1 MTVEESIAQYRYWG
15 LEIRIVF
22 VLIAIVFFLLAIF
35 NFFHNPV
42 RGLIYLGITIVVVL
56 AIRLD
61 YNHHLISM
69 DEKSI
74 TFKKIKWTKM
84 GTKTLTFG
92 WSDVDYIATQRFG
105 FFDLWKK
112 TEIVSKQGP
121 TISAFSFMEDYFH
134 FLNDIVRWG
143 KNANIDKLTQDLIA
157 GRAEL

>member
-1 MTVEESIAQYRYWG
+1 MKESIAQYRYWG

-22 VLIAIVFFLLAIF
+22 VLIAVVFFLLAIF
-35 NFFHNPV
+35 NFFHSPL
-42 RGLIYLGITIVVVL
+42 RSLIFLAVTILVVL

-69 DEKSI
+69 DEN
-74 TFKKIKWTKM
+74 KIMFERIQWAKM
-84 GTKTLTFG
+84 GSKSLSLR

-112 TEIVSKQGP
+112 TEISSKEGQK
-121 TISAFSFMEDYFH
+121 IFAFSFMEDYFH
-134 FLNDIVRWG
+134 FLNDIVRWA
-143 KNANIDKLTQDLIA
+143 KNANIDKLTQDLVA

>member
-1 MTVEESIAQYRYWG
+1 VEQGIAEYRYWG

-35 NFFHNPV
+35 NFFHNPA
-42 RGLIYLGITIVVVL
+42 RGLIFLIITILVVL

-74 TFKKIKWTKM
+74 TFKKIKWARL
-84 GTKTLTFG
+84 GTKSLNLN

-112 TEIVSKQGP
+112 TEISSKEGQ
-121 TISAFSFMEDYFH
+121 TIHAFSFMEDYFH
-134 FLNDIVRWG
+134 FLKDIVRWG

>member
-1 MTVEESIAQYRYWG
+1 MTVEESVAQYRYWG
-15 LEIRIVF
+15 IEIRIVF
-22 VLIAIVFFLLAIF
+22 VLVATIFFLLAIF

-42 RGLIYLGITIVVVL
+42 RSLVYLVITILVVL

-69 DEKSI
+69 NEKSI
-74 TFKKIKWTKM
+74 TFKKIRWAKM
-84 GTKTLTFG
+84 GTKSLSLK

-105 FFDLWKK
+105 FFDLLKK
-112 TEIVSKQGP
+112 TEIVSKQGQ
-121 TISAFSFMEDYFH
+121 TISVFSFMEDYFH